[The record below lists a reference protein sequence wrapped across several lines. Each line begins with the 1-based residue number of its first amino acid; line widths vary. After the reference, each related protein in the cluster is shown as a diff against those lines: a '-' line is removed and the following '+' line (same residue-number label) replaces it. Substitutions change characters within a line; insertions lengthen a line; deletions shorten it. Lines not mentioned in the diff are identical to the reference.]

1 VIRLFVGL
9 GLPADLAARLE
20 ALGGGVPGAR
30 WVAARNLHVT
40 LRFIGEVDE
49 AQAEDLHDHLCR
61 LHAPPLALTI
71 ENFGA
76 FGGAKPRALWAAIK
90 ADPALDSLQH
100 KIEQAAQAIG
110 LAPEGRKFTPH
121 ITLAWLKGAPAE
133 RVVGFMTH
141 HTPWSAPLPVA
152 AFTLY
157 RSLLGAGGAE
167 YQALTEYPLDS
178 K

>member
-1 VIRLFVGL
+1 MFVGL
-9 GLPADLAARLE
+9 GLPADLATRLE
-20 ALGGGVPGAR
+20 ALAGGVPGAR

-49 AQAEDLHDHLCR
+49 AQAEELHDHLCR
-61 LHAPPLALTI
+61 LQARPLALTI
-71 ENFGA
+71 KDFGS

-90 ADPALDSLQH
+90 PDPALDRLQH
-100 KIEQAAQAIG
+100 KVEQAAQAIG
-110 LAPEGRKFTPH
+110 LAPEGRKFIPH
-121 ITLAWLKGAPAE
+121 ITLAWLKGAPAD
-133 RVVGFMTH
+133 RVAGFIAH
-141 HTPWSAPLPVA
+141 HTPWAAALPVA
-152 AFTLY
+152 AFTVY